1 MKGSAGHLNTGKG
14 VLNGFLL
21 VRMRVVMGTANKE
34 KTRQP
39 VLHRLASGAG
49 RHEPPRCFLYKEN
62 HRQCR
67 WYQKALAMPRKNIRA
82 KRGTSL
88 ESGR

>member
-1 MKGSAGHLNTGKG
+1 
-14 VLNGFLL
+14 
-21 VRMRVVMGTANKE
+21 
-34 KTRQP
+34 
-39 VLHRLASGAG
+39 
-49 RHEPPRCFLYKEN
+49 LYKEN

-67 WYQKALAMPRKNIRA
+67 WFQKALAMPRKNIRA

>member
-1 MKGSAGHLNTGKG
+1 MAYTVRSSAGHLNTGKG

-21 VRMRVVMGTANKE
+21 VRMRVVMGAANKE

-49 RHEPPRCFLYKEN
+49 RHEPPRCFL
-62 HRQCR
+62 
-67 WYQKALAMPRKNIRA
+67 
-82 KRGTSL
+82 SL
-88 ESGR
+88 I